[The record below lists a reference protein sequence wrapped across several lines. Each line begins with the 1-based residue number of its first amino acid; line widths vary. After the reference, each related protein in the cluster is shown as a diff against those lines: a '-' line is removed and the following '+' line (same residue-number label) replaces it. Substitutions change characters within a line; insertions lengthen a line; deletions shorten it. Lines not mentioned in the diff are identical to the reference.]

1 MDTSTGGSSLEL
13 PPTPPPETDS
23 PFYSNHTDTS
33 LPLQNTQFTTVAS
46 LLAENEQAD
55 IPLEPFIPSLAPDQD
70 FELFP
75 CNQDSTNSQVEPQIS
90 LFSDLPRET
99 TN

>member
-1 MDTSTGGSSLEL
+1 MNTAAATSDSSLEL
-13 PPTPPPETDS
+13 PPTPPPDDS
-23 PFYSNHTDTS
+23 SPYHANTS
-33 LPLQNTQFTTVAS
+33 FPVQNTQFSTVAS

-55 IPLEPFIPSLAPDQD
+55 IPLEPFIASLAPDQD

-75 CNQDSTNSQVEPQIS
+75 CYQDTANSQLEPQIS
-90 LFSDLPRET
+90 LFSDLPSGET